1 MPTIRIG
8 DVEVPEAFVGD
19 MGIKT
24 ICIGDIGLYTRPGG
38 YLYIELTTETE
49 E

>member
-1 MPTIRIG
+1 MPPLRIG
-8 DVEVPEAFVGD
+8 DAEASDVFVGD

-24 ICIGDIGLYTRPGG
+24 ICIGDTELFTRPGG
-38 YLYIELTTETE
+38 YLYIELSTETE